1 MTSARIEVEK
11 FDGRG
16 DYTMWKE
23 KLMAHLDIL
32 GLSVALKETEAVEVQ
47 PAGSKQT
54 EEEAKES
61 AEKMEA
67 LDEKRRKAR
76 STIVLSV
83 TDRVLRKI
91 KKEQTAAA
99 MISALDKLYMS
110 KALPNRIYLKQKLY
124 GFKMSENLS
133 IEGNIDEFLQIITD
147 LENTNVVIS
156 DEDQAI
162 LLLMSLPKPFDQL

>member
-1 MTSARIEVEK
+1 MSSARIEVEK
-11 FDGRG
+11 FDGRR

-32 GLSVALKETEAVEVQ
+32 GLSSALKEVDALVEKTS
-47 PAGSKQT
+47 GLTLT
-54 EEEAKES
+54 EEEEKE
-61 AEKMEA
+61 EVLKQEA

-91 KKEQTAAA
+91 KKQPTDTA

-124 GFKMSENLS
+124 SFKMSENLS
-133 IEGNIDEFLQIITD
+133 IEGNTMNFYTL
-147 LENTNVVIS
+147 
-156 DEDQAI
+156 
-162 LLLMSLPKPFDQL
+162 

>member
-32 GLSVALKETEAVEVQ
+32 GLSVSLKETEAVEVQ

-76 STIVLSV
+76 STIILSV
-83 TDRVLRKI
+83 TDRVLGKI

-110 KALPNRIYLKQKLY
+110 KALPN
-124 GFKMSENLS
+124 
-133 IEGNIDEFLQIITD
+133 
-147 LENTNVVIS
+147 
-156 DEDQAI
+156 
-162 LLLMSLPKPFDQL
+162 